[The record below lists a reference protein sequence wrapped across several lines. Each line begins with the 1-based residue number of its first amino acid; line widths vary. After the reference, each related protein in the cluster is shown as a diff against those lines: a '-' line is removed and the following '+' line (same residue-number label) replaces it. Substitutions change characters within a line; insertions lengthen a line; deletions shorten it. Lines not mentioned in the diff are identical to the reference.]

1 MQKYAVYTDPYYG
14 VTRLDLYEFDGSP
27 MNPMYI
33 AYSPP
38 LMLPTQTMNPTT
50 TASGA
55 AVTTGASK
63 RSVDAEELVLPLN
76 KDAKHIK
83 RDTDSKPI
91 DATWIWWTGIA
102 MTVFGGAA
110 YLL

>member
-1 MQKYAVYTDPYYG
+1 MQKYVVYTDPYYG

-50 TASGA
+50 TATGA
-55 AVTTGASK
+55 AETTGASK

-76 KDAKHIK
+76 KDA
-83 RDTDSKPI
+83 TDRC
-91 DATWIWWTGIA
+91 
-102 MTVFGGAA
+102 
-110 YLL
+110 YLDMVDRYRNDCLWRSCLFVIV